1 MREAINYAH
10 NPTKNKGNLARC
22 RNRDRIM
29 QSVPLRFFC
38 FLRAGEFTV
47 PSDQEFNPEVH
58 LTKDDIMVDNLAA
71 P

>member
-1 MREAINYAH
+1 MPTILQKIKAIWQDAD
-10 NPTKNKGNLARC
+10 
-22 RNRDRIM
+22 NRDRIM
-29 QSVPLRFFC
+29 QSVPLRFLC

-47 PSDQEFNPEVH
+47 PSDQEFNLEVH